1 MHWWLPLKGS
11 TFAGEV
17 DGLFLAITIITGI
30 AFVLVEVGLIWFV
43 VKYRQRPGQKAFY
56 THGNTRAEVIWTTI
70 PAVTMVALGL
80 ISNHYWVK
88 IKGRHSVPANAYPI
102 AIHAK
107 QFEWQVTYPGAD
119 GQLGTSDDFTVRN
132 QLHVPVGRPVV
143 VHLSSEDVI
152 HSFFV
157 PVFRVKQDA
166 VPGMDIKAWLGDR
179 AGSVRA
185 GLCRAVRHGPLP
197 HARPG
202 VRAYARGIRRVD
214 ETGGSGGKAMTSV
227 AATTRVPHAHHDDRS
242 FLRKYIF
249 STDHKIIGI
258 QFLFVSLFFLL
269 LGGVLAMQMR
279 WQVGFPGKPMPGGG
293 LLPESM
299 AAGGVI
305 LPEYYVQLVSMH
317 GTFMVFFAI
326 MPLLV
331 GVYANFL
338 IPLKIGTHDMAFPR
352 INMASFWAAFA
363 AGLLMFASLFVPEG
377 GIRSGWTNYA
387 PLSARPD
394 LSGVTM
400 GQQLWCICIGVR
412 GLARVLGPV
421 DYCSA

>member
-1 MHWWLPLKGS
+1 VHWWLPLEGS

-166 VPGMDIKAWLGDR
+166 VPGMRSEEHTSELQ
-179 AGSVRA
+179 SQSNLV
-185 GLCRAVRHGPLP
+185 CR
-197 HARPG
+197 
-202 VRAYARGIRRVD
+202 
-214 ETGGSGGKAMTSV
+214 
-227 AATTRVPHAHHDDRS
+227 
-242 FLRKYIF
+242 
-249 STDHKIIGI
+249 
-258 QFLFVSLFFLL
+258 LL
-269 LGGVLAMQMR
+269 L
-279 WQVGFPGKPMPGGG
+279 
-293 LLPESM
+293 E
-299 AAGGVI
+299 
-305 LPEYYVQLVSMH
+305 E
-317 GTFMVFFAI
+317 
-326 MPLLV
+326 
-331 GVYANFL
+331 
-338 IPLKIGTHDMAFPR
+338 
-352 INMASFWAAFA
+352 
-363 AGLLMFASLFVPEG
+363 
-377 GIRSGWTNYA
+377 
-387 PLSARPD
+387 
-394 LSGVTM
+394 
-400 GQQLWCICIGVR
+400 
-412 GLARVLGPV
+412 
-421 DYCSA
+421 